1 MVQSKDPE
9 QRPRGVTQRHAS
21 AGFIGHRLPG
31 IWLRTGIA
39 GLQSAAVWAETSSLF
54 SLDEELGAY
63 WDAGFV

>member
-1 MVQSKDPE
+1 M
-9 QRPRGVTQRHAS
+9 TQRNAS

-39 GLQSAAVWAETSSLF
+39 GLQYAAVWAETSSLF
-54 SLDEELGAY
+54 WLDEELPPD